1 MTVSRQSRLSARFQ
15 CLTKGASSR
24 SLGACPAP
32 VPPQNEDRLR
42 SRASLQTAMTLP
54 MRLNPILHVLG
65 LMLTSLAV
73 IMAIPAL
80 AEQAMTGQMPYEFI
94 FSAFFCATV
103 GLFATFATRD
113 NQPFSLDVRQAFLLT
128 ALSWIV
134 LPIFAALPLMGLG
147 LSPEI
152 GLNFTDAV
160 FETVS
165 GMTTTGST
173 VITGLDDLLPGLL
186 LWRSL
191 LQWIGGVGIIVM
203 AIIML
208 PFLRIGGM
216 QLFKTESSDKSEKI
230 IPQAA
235 TMVKWIMAVYAGL
248 TLLATAVFMLTGMG
262 GFDAINHAMTAL
274 STGGYSTH
282 DASFGYFTDM
292 PTQWAGTIFMLAG
305 GLPFISYI
313 KFVRGHRRPFLS
325 DPQIT
330 TFLKFLGVVIITM
343 TIWLMLRQDIGLMA
357 ALTMTAFNVVSVVT
371 TTGYASADYTTWGPA
386 AVAAFFILTF
396 VGGCAGSTSGAIK
409 IYRFQVLWVTMREQ
423 LLRLSSPNRVVV
435 MRYHGSRLPAD
446 LPVSVLAFLAVFLA
460 SVIVV
465 TVLLALLEVDFVT
478 ALTAATTA
486 VTNVGPGLGEIVG
499 PSGNF
504 ASLPDAAKW
513 VLSFA
518 MLLGRL
524 EVFTLLLLFDPH
536 FWRE

>member
-1 MTVSRQSRLSARFQ
+1 
-15 CLTKGASSR
+15 
-24 SLGACPAP
+24 
-32 VPPQNEDRLR
+32 
-42 SRASLQTAMTLP
+42 MTLP

-73 IMAIPAL
+73 IMAVPAV
-80 AEQAMTGQMPYEFI
+80 AEQMMTGLMPYEFI
-94 FSAFFCATV
+94 FSASFCAAV

-113 NQPFSLDVRQAFLLT
+113 NEPFSLDVRQAFLLT

-134 LPIFAALPLMGLG
+134 LPVFAALPLLGLG

-152 GLNFTDAV
+152 GLSFTDAV

-173 VITGLDDLLPGLL
+173 VMSGLDDLLPGLL

-230 IPQAA
+230 MPQAA
-235 TMVKWIMAVYAGL
+235 SMVKWIMGVYAGL
-248 TLLATAVFMLTGMG
+248 TLLATIVFMMTGMG

-282 DASFGYFTDM
+282 DASFGYF
-292 PTQWAGTIFMLAG
+292 PNLSTQWAGTFFMLAG

-313 KFVRGHRRPFLS
+313 KLVRGHRRPFLS
-325 DPQIT
+325 DPQIQ
-330 TFLKFLGVVIITM
+330 TFLRFLFVVIVIM
-343 TIWLMLRQDIGLMA
+343 TVYLMLRQDISVLG
-357 ALTMTAFNVVSVVT
+357 ALTIAAFNVVSVVT
-371 TTGYASADYTTWGPA
+371 TTGYASTDYTLWGPA
-386 AVAAFFILTF
+386 AVAAFFMLTF

-435 MRYHGSRLPAD
+435 MRYHGARLPAD

-465 TVLLALLEVDFVT
+465 TMALALLGVDFVT
-478 ALTAATTA
+478 ALTAAATA
-486 VTNVGPGLGEIVG
+486 ITNVGPGLGEIIG
-499 PSGNF
+499 PAGNF
-504 ASLPDAAKW
+504 SSLPTAAKW

-524 EVFTLLLLFDPH
+524 EIFTLLLLFDPH